1 MPTVR
6 QETLI
11 HVSPEKAWAAI
22 RDVGAFHRLV
32 PGLTADTK
40 MEGNE
45 RTLVLAD
52 GSTVKERIVSLDEEE
67 RRLVFAVQEG
77 RMPLIH
83 HNASFQILPD
93 SEGNSRFVWVTDFLP
108 AELTSMLQ
116 GQAERVS
123 EVIKQT
129 LEA

>member
-1 MPTVR
+1 MPTLR

-11 HVSPEKAWAAI
+11 QVSPDQAWAAI

-40 MEGNE
+40 MDGNE
-45 RTLVLAD
+45 RTLILAD
-52 GSTVKERIVSLDEEE
+52 GSTVKELIVSLDEDE

-77 RMPLIH
+77 RMPLVH
-83 HNASFQILPD
+83 HNASFQIIPD
-93 SEGNSRFVWVTDFLP
+93 GEGRSRFVWITDFLP
-108 AELTSMLQ
+108 AELTGMLQ

-129 LEA
+129 LEG